1 CGSCWMCDRHLHAQC
16 EATQVRDQGMGAAL
30 FGYTRLYGSV
40 PGGQAELL
48 RVPQAHFGPIK
59 VPEGPPDERF
69 LYLSD
74 VLPTAWQAVEFAEVP
89 EGGSVAV
96 VGLGPIGQMS
106 ARIARHRGAR
116 VLGIDLVPERLRMAE
131 RHGVE

>member
-89 EGGSVAV
+89 QGGSVTV
-96 VGLGPIGQMS
+96 LGLGPVGQMAS
-106 ARIARHRGAR
+106 RIARHRGAR
-116 VLGIDLVPERLRMAE
+116 VIGVDPVPERRAMA
-131 RHGVE
+131 RR